1 MKLLKGKLVIN
12 MKTKKYNVQPTFNYS
27 DEDIV
32 DIISSAVYDI
42 GYWGVIDNDRNEWWE
57 ARREVTED
65 TTFEDLM
72 FHILKKGEEILILDR
87 EEMDE
92 EDGEFWS
99 LTLDNLL
106 NGIKLAIQN
115 KYWDGDIDTIDGQ
128 VGDIIFQYALF
139 NEIVFG

>member
-12 MKTKKYNVQPTFNYS
+12 MKYSVQPTFNYS
-27 DEDIV
+27 DEDMI

-42 GYWGVIDNDRNEWWE
+42 GYWSVIDNDSNEWWD
-57 ARREVTED
+57 ARSEMPKD
-65 TTFEDLM
+65 STFEDLM
-72 FHILKKGEEILILDR
+72 YHILKKGERVIIFDAEDEDEI
-87 EEMDE
+87 
-92 EDGEFWS
+92 WH
-99 LTLDNLL
+99 LTLDGLL